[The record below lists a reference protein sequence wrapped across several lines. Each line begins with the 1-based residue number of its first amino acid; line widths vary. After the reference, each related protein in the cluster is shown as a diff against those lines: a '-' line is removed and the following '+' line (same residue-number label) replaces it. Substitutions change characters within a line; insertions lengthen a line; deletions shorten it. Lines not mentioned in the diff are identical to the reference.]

1 MEFGSIDRE
10 IYVEASPEIVF
21 EVVSNPEHVQ
31 AWWPDVAEYETK
43 PGATG
48 HISFGDIADG
58 GHVAAFEVVDV
69 QPPRLFS
76 FRWTQPSG
84 EAAVEG
90 NSLFVTFELS
100 PSGSGTLVK
109 FAETGFREM
118 GWEIAVLEETYNDHV
133 NGWNYYI
140 PRLAP
145 YAQSLELHA

>member
-10 IYVEASPEIVF
+10 IYVEASPEI
-21 EVVSNPEHVQ
+21 
-31 AWWPDVAEYETK
+31 
-43 PGATG
+43 
-48 HISFGDIADG
+48 
-58 GHVAAFEVVDV
+58 AFEVIDV
-69 QPPRLFS
+69 QAPRFFS

-90 NSLFVTFELS
+90 NSLLVTFELS

-118 GWEIAVLEETYNDHV
+118 GWEVAVLEETYNEHV
-133 NGWNYYI
+133 NGWNLYI

-145 YAQSLELHA
+145 YVLSMQSQS